1 MLTNAHKE
9 DRTLIDQLVPEKE
22 EAQKQV
28 VDTIVIDGQPSEES
42 TVDGDSDGEEITELP
57 NVPE

>member
-1 MLTNAHKE
+1 MLIKE

-22 EAQKQV
+22 DAQNQV

-42 TVDGDSDGEEITELP
+42 TVDWR
-57 NVPE
+57 